1 MSDFVPT
8 SDNDL
13 LVWVDHFITKISADN
28 EIAAL
33 DLAALT
39 AAKADFHTKIE
50 HLNDAAGQAKQAT
63 ADKNE
68 CRNHIVNL
76 IRAEARRIK
85 ARATYSDGLG
95 AQLGIV
101 GAKDSHDLSTSR
113 PDLSGIDQ
121 TDGVVILNFSKYNSD
136 GVNIY
141 SKRDNDADWVLLIR
155 ASVSP
160 FIDMRPLLEIGKPE
174 LRHYCATYILKDKE
188 IGNYSNEVVVNCTP

>member
-8 SDNDL
+8 ADNDL
-13 LVWVDHFITKISADN
+13 LVWVDHFITQISTDN
-28 EIAAL
+28 EIAAV

-39 AAKADFHTKIE
+39 AAKSDFHAKID
-50 HLNDAAGQAKQAT
+50 HLNDAAAQAKQAT
-63 ADKNE
+63 ADKNDS
-68 CRNHIVNL
+68 RNHIVNL

-101 GAKDSHDLSTSR
+101 GVKDSHDLSTSH
-113 PDLSGIDQ
+113 PELSGIDQ

-141 SKRDNDADWVLLIR
+141 SKRENDADWVLLIR

-174 LRHYCATYILKDKE
+174 LRDYCVIYVLKDKE
-188 IGNYSNEVVVNCTP
+188 IGHYSNEVVVNCTP

>member
-13 LVWVDHFITKISADN
+13 LVWVDHFITQISTDN
-28 EIAAL
+28 EIAAV

-50 HLNDAAGQAKQAT
+50 HLNDAAAQAKQTT
-63 ADKNE
+63 ADKNDS
-68 CRNHIVNL
+68 RNHIVNL

-101 GAKDSHDLSTSR
+101 GVKDSHDLSTSR
-113 PDLSGIDQ
+113 PELTGIDQ
-121 TDGVVILNFSKYNSD
+121 TDGVVILSFSKYNSD
-136 GVNIY
+136 GINIY
-141 SKRDNDADWVLLIR
+141 SKRDNDADWVLLTR
-155 ASVSP
+155 ATLSP
-160 FIDMRPLLEIGKPE
+160 FVDARPLLQAGKPE
-174 LRHYCATYILKDKE
+174 LRQYSATYVLKDKE
-188 IGNYSNEVVVNCTP
+188 VGHYSNEVVVNCTP

>member
-8 SDNDL
+8 TDNDL
-13 LVWVDHFITKISADN
+13 LVWVDHFITQISVDN
-28 EIAAL
+28 EIAVV

-39 AAKADFHTKIE
+39 AAKADFHIKID
-50 HLNDAAGQAKQAT
+50 HLNDAAAHAKQAT

-68 CRNHIVNL
+68 FRNHMVNL

-101 GAKDSHDLSTSR
+101 GVKDSHDLSISR
-113 PDLSGIDQ
+113 PELSGIDQ
-121 TDGVVILNFSKYNSD
+121 TDGVVTLNFSKYNSD

-141 SKRDNDADWVLLIR
+141 SKRDNDADWQLLHY
-155 ASVSP
+155 ASISP
-160 FIDMRPLLEIGKPE
+160 FMDVRPLLEVGKPE
-174 LRHYCATYILKDKE
+174 LRHYCAVYVVKDKE
-188 IGNYSNEVVVNCTP
+188 IGNYSHEVVVNCTP

>member
-13 LVWVDHFITKISADN
+13 LVWVDHFITQISTDN
-28 EIAAL
+28 EIAAV

-50 HLNDAAGQAKQAT
+50 HLNDAVAQAKQTT
-63 ADKNE
+63 ADKNDS
-68 CRNHIVNL
+68 RNHIVNL

-101 GAKDSHDLSTSR
+101 GVKDSHDLSTSR
-113 PDLSGIDQ
+113 PELTGIDQ
-121 TDGVVILNFSKYNSD
+121 TDGVVILSFSKYNSD
-136 GVNIY
+136 GINIY
-141 SKRDNDADWVLLIR
+141 SKRDNDADWVLLTR
-155 ASVSP
+155 ATLSP
-160 FIDMRPLLEIGKPE
+160 FVDARPLLQAGKPE
-174 LRHYCATYILKDKE
+174 LRQYCATYVLKDKE
-188 IGNYSNEVVVNCTP
+188 VGHYSDEVVVNCTP

>member
-13 LVWVDHFITKISADN
+13 LVWVDHFITQISTDN
-28 EIAAL
+28 EIAAV

-50 HLNDAAGQAKQAT
+50 HLNDAAAQAKQTT
-63 ADKNE
+63 ADKNDS
-68 CRNHIVNL
+68 RNHIVNL

-101 GAKDSHDLSTSR
+101 GVKDSHDLSTSR
-113 PDLSGIDQ
+113 PELTGIDQ
-121 TDGVVILNFSKYNSD
+121 TDGVVILSFSKYNSD
-136 GVNIY
+136 GINIY
-141 SKRDNDADWVLLIR
+141 SKRDNDADWVLLTR
-155 ASVSP
+155 ATLSP
-160 FIDMRPLLEIGKPE
+160 FVDARPLLQAGKPE
-174 LRHYCATYILKDKE
+174 LRQYCATYVLKDKE
-188 IGNYSNEVVVNCTP
+188 VGHYSNEVVVNCTP

>member
-50 HLNDAAGQAKQAT
+50 HLNDTAGQAKQAT

-141 SKRDNDADWVLLIR
+141 SKRDNDADWVLLNR
-155 ASVSP
+155 ASISP

>member
-8 SDNDL
+8 TDNDL
-13 LVWVDHFITKISADN
+13 LVWVDHFIAQISVDN
-28 EIAAL
+28 EIAVV
-33 DLAALT
+33 DLTALT
-39 AAKADFHTKIE
+39 AAKADFHIKVD
-50 HLNDAAGQAKQAT
+50 HLNDAAAQAKQAT
-63 ADKNE
+63 ADKNDS
-68 CRNHIVNL
+68 RNHIVNL

-101 GAKDSHDLSTSR
+101 GVKDSHDLSISR
-113 PDLSGIDQ
+113 PELSGIDQ
-121 TDGVVILNFSKYNSD
+121 TDGVVTLNFSKYNSD

-141 SKRDNDADWVLLIR
+141 SKRENDADWVLLIR

-188 IGNYSNEVVVNCTP
+188 IGHYSDEVVVNCTP

>member
-8 SDNDL
+8 TDNDL
-13 LVWVDHFITKISADN
+13 LVWVDHFITQISTDN
-28 EIAAL
+28 EIAAV

-39 AAKADFHTKIE
+39 AAKADFHIKID
-50 HLNDAAGQAKQAT
+50 HLNDAAAQAKQAT
-63 ADKNE
+63 ADKNDS
-68 CRNHIVNL
+68 RNHIVNL

-101 GAKDSHDLSTSR
+101 GVKDSHDLSISR
-113 PDLSGIDQ
+113 PELSGIDQ
-121 TDGVVILNFSKYNSD
+121 TDGVVTLSFSKFNSD

-141 SKRDNDADWVLLIR
+141 SKRENDADWVLLIR

-188 IGNYSNEVVVNCTP
+188 IGHYSDEVVVNCTP

>member
-13 LVWVDHFITKISADN
+13 LVWVDHFITQISTDN
-28 EIAAL
+28 EIAAV

-50 HLNDAAGQAKQAT
+50 HLNDAAAHAKQTT
-63 ADKNE
+63 ADKNDS
-68 CRNHIVNL
+68 RNHIVNL

-101 GAKDSHDLSTSR
+101 GVKDSHDLSTSR
-113 PDLSGIDQ
+113 PELTGIDQ

-141 SKRDNDADWVLLIR
+141 SKRDNDADWVLLNR
-155 ASVSP
+155 ASISP
-160 FIDMRPLLEIGKPE
+160 FIDRRPLLEPGQPE
-174 LRHYCATYILKDKE
+174 LRHYCAIYVLKDKE
-188 IGNYSNEVVVNCTP
+188 IGHYSNEVVINCTP

>member
-13 LVWVDHFITKISADN
+13 LVWVDHFITQISTDN
-28 EIAAL
+28 EIAAV

-50 HLNDAAGQAKQAT
+50 HLNDAAAQAKQTT
-63 ADKNE
+63 ADKNDS
-68 CRNHIVNL
+68 RNHIVNL

-101 GAKDSHDLSTSR
+101 GVKDSHDLSTSR
-113 PDLSGIDQ
+113 PELTGIDQ
-121 TDGVVILNFSKYNSD
+121 TDGVVILSFSKYNSD
-136 GVNIY
+136 GINIY
-141 SKRDNDADWVLLIR
+141 SKRDNDADWVLLTR
-155 ASVSP
+155 ATLSP
-160 FIDMRPLLEIGKPE
+160 FVDARPLLQAGKPE
-174 LRHYCATYILKDKE
+174 LRQYCATYVLKDKE
-188 IGNYSNEVVVNCTP
+188 VGHYSDEVVVNCTP